1 VDEEVPVIFDHITG
15 LSPEASVL
23 AWVVSGRP
31 TEGGTPLF
39 GPGRST
45 SKKKKGHEEEE
56 EDDDE
61 GGG

>member
-1 VDEEVPVIFDHITG
+1 VDEEVPVIFDHITR

-31 TEGGTPLF
+31 TEDGTPLF

-45 SKKKKGHEEEE
+45 SKKKKGHEEE
-56 EDDDE
+56 DDDE

>member
-1 VDEEVPVIFDHITG
+1 MPVIFDHITR

-31 TEGGTPLF
+31 TKDGTPLF

-45 SKKKKGHEEEE
+45 SKKKKGHEEE
-56 EDDDE
+56 DDDE